1 MKIQNYFRLTIL
13 FLISSLML
21 IKCSDGDNSD
31 YIEESGTIE
40 ATNIVISSHVSG
52 NVEKILKN
60 EGDKISVGDT
70 LLVIDSDL
78 LKIKLKQAEAG
89 IKAAEAKLKLAVTG
103 ARKEDVNL
111 AKEKLNQAEVNYNLA
126 ETNYKRMENLFNQ
139 QAITKK
145 QFEEV
150 TAKFNL
156 AKSGLNSAKE
166 YFTKI
171 KNISRPEEI
180 AQIRSNYQ
188 NAKANIELIK
198 KQISDS
204 YITSPING
212 FVVERFVELGEA
224 VNYGSAIIK
233 VSDLS
238 KVKLVVY
245 VNEENLGKVKL
256 GQTAEIS
263 TDSYDDKIYK
273 GKVIFISPEA
283 EFTPKNIQTKDERTK
298 LVFAVKIEIP
308 NPEFELKAGMPADAK
323 IKLQE

>member
-1 MKIQNYFRLTIL
+1 MKIQNYLIVLVFIF
-13 FLISSLML
+13 FLIG
-21 IKCSDGDNSD
+21 CSDGNNSD
-31 YIEESGTIE
+31 FIEESGTIE
-40 ATNIVISSHVSG
+40 TTNIVISSRASG
-52 NVEKILKN
+52 NVKVILKN
-60 EGDKISVGDT
+60 EGDKVVKNDT
-70 LLVIDSDL
+70 LIIIDHDL
-78 LKIKLKQAEAG
+78 LKIKLKQAQAG
-89 IKAAEAKLKLAVTG
+89 IVAAEARLKLALTG
-103 ARKEDVNL
+103 ARKEDISL
-111 AKEKLNQAEVNYNLA
+111 AKERLNQATTNFNLA
-126 ETNYKRMENLFNQ
+126 EADFKRMEILYKE

-145 QFEEV
+145 QFDDIK
-150 TAKFNL
+150 ARFNI
-156 AKSGLNSAKE
+156 AKSQLNSAKQNLI
-166 YFTKI
+166 KI

-180 AQIRSNYQ
+180 SQVRSNYE
-188 NAKANIELIK
+188 NAKANIDLIK

-204 YITSPING
+204 HITSPIDG
-212 FVVERFVELGEA
+212 IVVERFIELGES

-263 TDSYDDKIYK
+263 TDTYKDKTYT

-308 NPEFELKAGMPADAK
+308 NPDYELKAGMPADAK
-323 IKLQE
+323 IKLQN

>member
-1 MKIQNYFRLTIL
+1 MKIQNYLIVLVFIF
-13 FLISSLML
+13 FLIG
-21 IKCSDGDNSD
+21 CSDGNNSD
-31 YIEESGTIE
+31 FIEESGTIE
-40 ATNIVISSHVSG
+40 TTNIVISSRASG
-52 NVEKILKN
+52 NVKVILKN
-60 EGDKISVGDT
+60 EGDKVVKNDT
-70 LLVIDSDL
+70 LIIIDHDL
-78 LKIKLKQAEAG
+78 LKIKLKQAQAG
-89 IKAAEAKLKLAVTG
+89 IVAAEARLKLALTG
-103 ARKEDVNL
+103 ARKEDISL
-111 AKEKLNQAEVNYNLA
+111 AKERLNQATTNFNLA
-126 ETNYKRMENLFNQ
+126 EADFKRMEILYKE

-145 QFEEV
+145 QFDDIK
-150 TAKFNL
+150 ARFNI
-156 AKSGLNSAKE
+156 AKSQLNSAKQNLI
-166 YFTKI
+166 KI

-180 AQIRSNYQ
+180 SQVRSNYE
-188 NAKANIELIK
+188 NAKANIDLIK

-204 YITSPING
+204 HITSPIDG
-212 FVVERFVELGEA
+212 IVVERFIELGES

-263 TDSYDDKIYK
+263 TDTYKDKTYT

-308 NPEFELKAGMPADAK
+308 NPDYELKAGMPADAK
-323 IKLQE
+323 IKLQD